1 MRVGHVEIQERML
14 KMSGMLFAVILVAIC
29 GVIIGALLVQEGH
42 TALSRIATF
51 LVFLVMA
58 VCLAVVGGGLR
69 TYEDTLDYYKW
80 LTTPV
85 DNAYYYE
92 PAEIVDQSVAGTT
105 VFETDDGQ
113 LYSFETN
120 PEWCWNCEYLL
131 TMDDNATPNNPKDD
145 IVVVVWAEN
154 TWPSEEGVG

>member
-1 MRVGHVEIQERML
+1 MEIQERML
-14 KMSGMLFAVILVAIC
+14 KMSGMLFAVVLVAIC
-29 GVIIGALLVQEGH
+29 GVLIGALPVQEGH

-69 TYEDTLDYYKW
+69 AYEDALDYYKW

-85 DNAYYYE
+85 DNVYYYE

-113 LYSFETN
+113 LYEFETN
-120 PEWCWNCEYLL
+120 PEWSWNCEYLL
-131 TMDDNATPNNPKDD
+131 TMDDNATPSNPEDD

-154 TWPSEEGVG
+154 TWSSEEGVG

>member
-1 MRVGHVEIQERML
+1 
-14 KMSGMLFAVILVAIC
+14 MSGMLFAVVLVAIC
-29 GVIIGALLVQEGH
+29 GVLIGALLVQEGH

-69 TYEDTLDYYKW
+69 AYEDVLDYYEW
-80 LTTPV
+80 ITTPV

-105 VFETDDGQ
+105 VFETDDGR
-113 LYSFETN
+113 LYEFETN

-131 TMDDNATPNNPKDD
+131 TMDDNATPDYPEDD